1 MNNVY
6 LLPNLTKVKIEGKD
20 AFIIGN
26 SKGEKISEE
35 DVLYYVKFA
44 DEKGSITTDIIENAK
59 GNYDRL
65 VKLSDIKDVWV
76 LPYYTKVS
84 VNGQIGY
91 IMENDED
98 NSEEDLSDLNYLI
111 KFGEDLDDVLK
122 DINENNIPWYDD
134 SFLHYEVVAI

>member
-1 MNNVY
+1 MKNIY
-6 LLPNLTKVKIEGKD
+6 LLPNFTRIQLEGKY

-26 SKGEKISEE
+26 DKKENTSIEE
-35 DVLYYVKFA
+35 VNYFVKFA
-44 DEKGSITTDIIENAK
+44 NEKGFVAKSLAENPKENCDRVLKANDIN
-59 GNYDRL
+59 G
-65 VKLSDIKDVWV
+65 VWL

-84 VNGQIGY
+84 VNGVSGF

-111 KFGEDLDDVLK
+111 KFGEDLEEVL
-122 DINENNIPWYDD
+122 NEVQSNHIAWYDD